1 MMDINDLGEVNAV
14 LTEATN
20 IGLALFD
27 KIQALYDLSS
37 RSINKKDEG
46 LVLFEV
52 TRSSGTYEALLSCMM
67 DKIIDSRRLLEAG
80 MKKGGD
86 DDGRRA

>member
-1 MMDINDLGEVNAV
+1 MMDINDLGEVNAI
-14 LTEATN
+14 LTDASN
-20 IGLALFD
+20 IGLALYD

-37 RSINKKDEG
+37 RGINKKDEG
-46 LVLFEV
+46 IVLFEV

-80 MKKGGD
+80 MKQGGD
-86 DDGRRA
+86 PDADNA

>member
-1 MMDINDLGEVNAV
+1 MMDINDLGEVNLI
-14 LTEATN
+14 LTDASN
-20 IGLALFD
+20 IGLALSD

-37 RSINKKDEG
+37 GGINKKDEG
-46 LVLFEV
+46 RVLLEV

-80 MKKGGD
+80 MKQGGD
-86 DDGRRA
+86 PDADNA

>member
-1 MMDINDLGEVNAV
+1 MMDINDLGEVNAI
-14 LTEATN
+14 LTDASN
-20 IGLALFD
+20 IGLALSD

-37 RSINKKDEG
+37 RGINKKDEG
-46 LVLFEV
+46 IVLFEV

-80 MKKGGD
+80 MKQGGD
-86 DDGRRA
+86 PDADNA

>member
-20 IGLALFD
+20 IGLALSD

-37 RSINKKDEG
+37 RGINKKDEG
-46 LVLFEV
+46 LVLLEV
-52 TRSSGTYEALLSCMM
+52 AQSSGTYETLLSCMM
-67 DKIIDSRRLLEAG
+67 DKIIDSRRLLEAD